1 MTGWKACATDYIA
14 QTGVGRQ
21 IRQEELPAA
30 GLIEPLDELVAQVN
44 AEIHNSDIIC
54 SLDSAKFC

>member
-21 IRQEELPAA
+21 IRQEESRAA
-30 GLIEPLDELVAQVN
+30 GLIEPLDELVAQVS
-44 AEIHNSDIIC
+44 AEIHISDITGSVIRR
-54 SLDSAKFC
+54 